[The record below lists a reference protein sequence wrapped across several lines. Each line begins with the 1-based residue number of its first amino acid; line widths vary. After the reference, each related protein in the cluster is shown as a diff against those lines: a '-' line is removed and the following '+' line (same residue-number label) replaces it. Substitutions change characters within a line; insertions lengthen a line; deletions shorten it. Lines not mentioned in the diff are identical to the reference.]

1 MFYYNRHMSGKP
13 TREQLPFYNLFRR
26 LVSDDSFINDVEL
39 LRASKA
45 DILQET
51 YSTFEEFNDGTV
63 NADKTPSLLNQVMMK
78 YNLPLVMEDFIHHYV
93 AHNEVALD
101 KVRNGIY
108 ILDHDNMKA
117 SGSSDDEVHNY
128 QAWYVNDSMRN
139 KYIEVTLAIPVHATT
154 TQIIDTIT
162 QHKQFIKDRQ
172 TAANNNTPV
181 GRVRS
186 EYYALRDKEIMRL
199 YDKGLPPREIRPK
212 LIKKWGHLTE
222 PAISNIIYRRKK
234 QRQNL
239 SP

>member
-1 MFYYNRHMSGKP
+1 MTAKP
-13 TREQLPFYNLFRR
+13 SREQLPFHTRFVR
-26 LVSDDSFINDVEL
+26 LVDDEDFTHDIEL
-39 LRASKA
+39 LRSS
-45 DILQET
+45 DVNILE
-51 YSTFEEFNDGTV
+51 STHENIEEFEDGTV
-63 NADKTPSLLNQVMMK
+63 NADEIPSPLHQAMMK
-78 YNLPLVMEDFIHHYV
+78 YNLPLVMEDFMYHYV

-101 KVRNGIY
+101 KLRNGVY
-108 ILDHDNMKA
+108 IVDNKAMEA
-117 SGSSDDEVHNY
+117 SGGDDNKLNY
-128 QAWYVNDSMRN
+128 HGYVNDSMHN

-154 TQIIDTIT
+154 TQITDTIT

-172 TAANNNTPV
+172 TVANNNTPV

-186 EYYALRDKEIMRL
+186 EYYALRDKEITRL
-199 YDKGLPPREIRPK
+199 YDKGLTPRKIRPK